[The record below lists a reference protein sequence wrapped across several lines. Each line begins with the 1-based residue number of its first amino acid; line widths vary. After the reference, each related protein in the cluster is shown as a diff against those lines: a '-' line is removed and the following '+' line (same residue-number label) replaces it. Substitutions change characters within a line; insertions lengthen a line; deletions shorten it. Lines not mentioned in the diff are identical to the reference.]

1 METKQ
6 TGWVIII
13 VMAVTM
19 LFFAGFSLWGG
30 ISAKESLT
38 MVLLIPLLIIPLL
51 LFYQLK
57 ILVNYS
63 EVKISFGVG
72 LIRKSW
78 ELKKIEKASIVKNNI
93 FHGWG
98 IHYMLNTIIYNVNGF
113 QAVELTFKNS
123 KRKVRIGTNE
133 PVKVAETINRIIAK
147 NL

>member
-1 METKQ
+1 MIE
-6 TGWVIII
+6 I
-13 VMAVTM
+13 MA
-19 LFFAGFSLWGG
+19 FS
-30 ISAKESLT
+30 E
-38 MVLLIPLLIIPLL
+38 
-51 LFYQLK
+51 F
-57 ILVNYS
+57 
-63 EVKISFGVG
+63 
-72 LIRKSW
+72 

>member
-13 VMAVTM
+13 VMAITIV
-19 LFFAGFSLWGG
+19 LFTGIILWAG
-30 ISAKESLT
+30 ISAKESLILVF
-38 MVLLIPLLIIPLL
+38 MIPVLIIPLL

-63 EVKISFGVG
+63 EVKISFGIG

-78 ELKKIEKASIVKNNI
+78 ELKKIEKASEVKNNI

-98 IHYMLNTIIYNVNGF
+98 IHYMLNTTIYNVNGF

-133 PVKVAETINRIIAK
+133 PEKVTEFINRIIAK